1 MKHYLTIVLSLLL
14 LIISNSSH
22 AINITASS
30 WLLADGTGKIIEG
43 ANTTEVRSIASI
55 SKLITVMVVLDAKQD
70 LDQKIGKYTRQEL
83 IRLALVKSDNNAA
96 MALCENYLNGRI
108 SCVTAMNR
116 KAKELGLSNTK
127 FVEPTGLSIMNVSTA
142 EELITIV
149 MTAQSYPAIVNASN
163 TRTDRIKTKTSWY
176 NFNNTN
182 PIVSSYRFM
191 VSKTGYIKAS
201 GGCIVMML
209 DTSVGRRIVVLLNSK
224 NTKTRIPEAEFIANL
239 KVQ

>member
-1 MKHYLTIVLSLLL
+1 MRYYLTILLSLLSSNVL
-14 LIISNSSH
+14 AIS
-22 AINITASS
+22 ITASS
-30 WLLADGTGKIIEG
+30 WLLADGNGKIIEG
-43 ANTTEVRSIASI
+43 TNTTEVRSIASI
-55 SKLITVMVVLDAKQD
+55 SKLITVMVVIDANQD

-96 MALCENYLNGRI
+96 TALCENYQNGRI

-116 KAKELGLSNTK
+116 KAQALGLAHTK

-163 TRTDRIKTKTSWY
+163 TRFDRIKTKTSWY

-182 PIVSSYRFM
+182 PIVNSYHFM

>member
-1 MKHYLTIVLSLLL
+1 MKYYLTILLL
-14 LIISNSSH
+14 FISCNTL

-30 WLLADGTGKIIEG
+30 WLVADVNGKIIEG
-43 ANTTEVRSIASI
+43 TNIAEVRSIASI
-55 SKLITVMVVLDAKQD
+55 SKLITVMVVIDANQD

-96 MALCENYLNGRI
+96 IVLCDNYPSGRI
-108 SCVTAMNR
+108 NCVTAMNR
-116 KAKELGLSNTK
+116 KVRELGLSHTK
-127 FVEPTGLSIMNVSTA
+127 FVEPTGLSIMNISTA
-142 EELITIV
+142 EELVSIV
-149 MTAQSYPAIVNASN
+149 MKAQSYPAIVNASN

-182 PIVSSYRFM
+182 PIVSSYHFM

-224 NTKTRIPEAEFIANL
+224 NTHTRIPEAEFIANL

>member
-96 MALCENYLNGRI
+96 MALCENYLNGKI

-142 EELITIV
+142 EELIPIII
-149 MTAQSYPAIVNASN
+149 TAQSYPAIVNASN
-163 TRTDRIKTKTSWY
+163 TRTDRIKTKKSWY

-182 PIVSSYRFM
+182 PIVSSYHFM
-191 VSKTGYIKAS
+191 VSKTGYIRAS

>member
-1 MKHYLTIVLSLLL
+1 MKHYLTIILSLLL
-14 LIISNSSH
+14 LITSNSSH

-43 ANTTEVRSIASI
+43 ANTSEVRSIASI
-55 SKLITVMVVLDAKQD
+55 SKLVTVMVVLDANQD
-70 LDQKIGKYTRQEL
+70 LNQKIGKYTRQEL
-83 IRLALVKSDNNAA
+83 IRLALVKSDNSAA
-96 MALCENYLNGRI
+96 TALCENYPNGRI

-116 KAKELGLSNTK
+116 KVQELKLSHTR

-142 EELITIV
+142 EELIPIV

-163 TRTDRIKTKTSWY
+163 TRTDRIKTKKSWY

-182 PIVSSYRFM
+182 PIVSSYHFM

-224 NTKTRIPEAEFIANL
+224 STRTRIPEAEFIANL

>member
-116 KAKELGLSNTK
+116 KAKELWLSNTK